1 MMAVKYKE
9 FEQFVQKVSQ
19 ADVDAFITACVKELA
34 ARLLA
39 KVVKRTPVG
48 RPQNLGDRTEKVTGA
63 SGKTRVM
70 LTKDG
75 EIYQKYWSG
84 YRGGTLRRGW
94 ISQSESEAE
103 SSKGGVSAADIQ
115 NYLAGATVIRMGDV
129 YRIEIINPV
138 SYAEYVEYGHRQK
151 PGKYVPA
158 LGKRLKKAWVPG
170 RFMMTISVAEV
181 EAIKPKLLQKR
192 LDEWVK
198 KELEEDA

>member
-48 RPQNLGDRTEKVTGA
+48 RPPNLGDRTEKVTGA

-75 EIYQKYWSG
+75 EIY
-84 YRGGTLRRGW
+84 T
-94 ISQSESEAE
+94 
-103 SSKGGVSAADIQ
+103 
-115 NYLAGATVIRMGDV
+115 
-129 YRIEIINPV
+129 
-138 SYAEYVEYGHRQK
+138 
-151 PGKYVPA
+151 
-158 LGKRLKKAWVPG
+158 
-170 RFMMTISVAEV
+170 
-181 EAIKPKLLQKR
+181 
-192 LDEWVK
+192 
-198 KELEEDA
+198 